1 VGELTGKELFG
12 RFLRFASIGFL
23 CLLFVQ
29 LPIMYV
35 LVDEVGI
42 AVLPANAA
50 GFVLSAVVNFYL
62 QGRFTFDSAVKGN
75 VALSLSKFLGTS
87 LLSLGVSSLVMGLVF
102 YNLGAAMPPA
112 VAFVRSAG
120 FGMVDTWVLFA
131 GFIGGVAGAGSNFI
145 ASHIFRTF
153 GHAVAGNPEDGITQK
168 AKASVHA
175 AADIFAEA
183 EQIPRLARVKKAV
196 SGRSLAFF
204 MPAYREEENLDR
216 VVGTLIAY
224 LRSLNLLEFKVFIV
238 NDGSPDQTG
247 AVAERLARVF
257 PEVVVIHHEV
267 NRGYGGALITGF
279 DATVA
284 TGYDISGFFDGDG
297 QFDPK
302 SIGTLLAALL
312 DQDGEFMA
320 DMAAGYRLGRRNA
333 DSAFR
338 FWLGRAWHFF
348 GGFVVGKNADGK
360 RLLGVHDVDCGLK
373 LFRTKSLARI
383 SKQLGGQAAA
393 ISPELIARAVLDSQT
408 IVERGVTHL
417 ARQAGTST
425 GDDPRVMIRSA
436 WNILLLGLR
445 LRREILF
452 GWVNSPIDDVQ
463 TTLLAEGWKQ

>member
-1 VGELTGKELFG
+1 MGELTGRGLR

-23 CLLFVQ
+23 CLVFVQ
-29 LPIMYV
+29 LPIMLV
-35 LVDEVGI
+35 LTEAGV
-42 AVLPANAA
+42 AVLPANAV

-62 QGRFTFDSAVKGN
+62 QGRFTFDNVVKGD
-75 VALSLSKFLGTS
+75 VALSLIKFLGTS

-112 VAFVRSAG
+112 VAFVRAAG
-120 FGMVDTWVLFA
+120 FGLVDTWVLLA
-131 GFIGGVAGAGSNFI
+131 GFIGGVAGAGSNFV
-145 ASHIFRTF
+145 ASHLIRTF
-153 GHAVAGNPEDGITQK
+153 GHPMADGRDDDATVEIK
-168 AKASVHA
+168 GSAHV
-175 AADIFAEA
+175 AADIFAED
-183 EQIPRLARVKKAV
+183 EQVPRFARVKKAV

-204 MPAYREEENLDR
+204 MPAYKEEGNLDR

-224 LRSLNLLEFKVFIV
+224 LRSLNLLEFRVFIV

-257 PEVVVIHHEV
+257 PEVAVIHHEV

-279 DATVA
+279 DATVS

-297 QFDPK
+297 QFDPE

-312 DQDGEFMA
+312 DQDGEFTA
-320 DMAAGYRLGRRNA
+320 DMAAGYRLGRRSA

-348 GGFVVGKNADGK
+348 GGFVVGKNASGE

-383 SKQLGGQAAA
+383 VKQLGGQAAA
-393 ISPELIARAVLDSQT
+393 ISPELIARAILDGQT

-452 GWVNSPIDDVQ
+452 GWVSGPADDVQ